1 MPGRHSGSPGRRT
14 EPGAAVRLRRS
25 RRGTAAA
32 SVLSVL
38 VLLVSGCGWIAL
50 HAGAGPRTFTADGI
64 SGERPS
70 SGDGQ
75 NILLIGSDTRAG
87 ANRRLGGGTGTVGRS
102 DTTLLLHVYADR
114 RHAVGVSIPRDALV
128 DIPPCLLPD
137 GRWSAAQRNTMFNGA
152 FATGLTADG
161 NPACTQNTVEQLTG
175 LRVDHTVVVD
185 FSGFAAMTSAV
196 GGVQVCLPQDV
207 YQKDLSPS
215 RATRGALLF
224 HQGLQ
229 TVSGQR
235 ALDYVRI
242 RHGIGDGS
250 DIGRMKRQQAFL
262 ASLFKKVKAR
272 GFDPTVLLPLAN
284 SAVRSL
290 TVDPGLGSVPALV
303 KFAMTLKD
311 IDLRN
316 VRFVTAPWRYDGP
329 RVALVQPAAD
339 RLWADLRAN
348 RPLPGASPAPG
359 PHPST
364 TPAPATAPATTGE
377 PGAGISVAVDN
388 GTLVSGLA
396 ARAAAALTAAGF
408 TVTRTGNAPGQA
420 PTATVVEYGAGDQR
434 QAAAVARQFP
444 GARLRPA
451 AAVYGVRLILG
462 PDYAASAASAAPPED
477 TSPPRSASDSPCDDL
492 SYGGPASAG

>member
-1 MPGRHSGSPGRRT
+1 MPGRHSGSPGRR
-14 EPGAAVRLRRS
+14 EELEAAARRRRS
-25 RRGTAAA
+25 RRGTVVA
-32 SVLSVL
+32 SVVSAL

-50 HAGAGPRTFTADGI
+50 HASADPHTFTADGI
-64 SGERPS
+64 SGERPA

-75 NILLIGSDTRAG
+75 NILLIGSDSRAG
-87 ANRRLGGGTGTVGRS
+87 ANRRLGGGKGTVGRS

-114 RHAVGVSIPRDALV
+114 RHAVGVSIPRDTLV

-137 GRWSAAQRNTMFNGA
+137 GRWSAPQKSTMFNGA

-161 NPACTQNTVEQLTG
+161 NPACTQNTVEHLTG

-185 FSGFAAMTSAV
+185 FAGFAAMTAAV

-207 YQKDLSPS
+207 YQKDLSPG

-262 ASLFKKVKAR
+262 ASLFKKVKAK

-284 SAVRSL
+284 AAVRSL
-290 TVDPGLGSVPALV
+290 TVDSGLGSVPNLL
-303 KFAMTLKD
+303 KFALSLKD
-311 IDLRN
+311 IDLHN
-316 VRFVTAPWRYDGP
+316 VQFVTAPWRYDGP
-329 RVALVQPAAD
+329 RVALVHPAVD

-348 RPLPGASPAPG
+348 RPLPAASTAPA

-364 TPAPATAPATTGE
+364 TPAPTGA

-388 GTLVSGLA
+388 GTTVSGLA
-396 ARAAAALTAAGF
+396 AQAAAALTTAGF

-420 PTATVVEYGAGDQR
+420 PTTTVVEYGEGDQA
-434 QAAAVARQFP
+434 QAAAVARLFP
-444 GARLRPA
+444 GARLLPVA
-451 AAVYGVRLILG
+451 TGYGVRLILG
-462 PDYAASAASAAPPED
+462 PDYAGHSASAAPPED
-477 TSPPRSASDSPCDDL
+477 TSPPRSASDSPCDNL
-492 SYGGPASAG
+492 SYGGPSSGG